1 MNRLILIVILIALLL
16 SCFVGCKEDDTPD
29 AVIIMPGIMGSEL
42 FLADDVVYNG
52 TSYQADTKLW
62 LNLDSVKQV
71 FAVPEHISML
81 AYDSGC
87 RVQAA
92 DPIVN
97 DFHVR
102 KTYGTLNTYSELY
115 RALYNEFSETC
126 DVIFYPYDWRV
137 DPYVTARIF
146 DEYLVSN
153 DYDNVIIVA
162 HSMGGLVSS
171 HFFAMGE
178 EQRNKVHTYLSLGT
192 PYLGSEQATYS
203 MITGNISNFFANLLV
218 SNEAKEICPK
228 LDSMYAL
235 LPYEYLWRGTMSV
248 YTLKDLTPAE
258 SFEAEEDL
266 LVTYAE
272 GYTQDQHEM
281 AKERKLYLFTSDGR
295 HVSELVNSYY
305 LVGNGEKTVVNVNVP
320 NNAEL
325 KDALTTTT
333 KDAAGDG
340 TVSLYSATVGGTL
353 PSDRTFVKSAAEK
366 RYANHNSLADGSDP
380 TTLDFI
386 ITVLRGEVDKLT
398 TFDLKSKYNIEKGA
412 PIFE

>member
-1 MNRLILIVILIALLL
+1 MKRLILLLVSTALLM
-16 SCFVGCKEDDTPD
+16 SCLVGCKKDNEPD
-29 AVIIMPGIMGSEL
+29 AVIILPGIMGSEL
-42 FLADDVVYNG
+42 YLSEQVEYKGV
-52 TSYQADTKLW
+52 SYAADTKLW

-81 AYDSGC
+81 AFDSGC
-87 RVQAA
+87 KVQPSA
-92 DPIVN
+92 PIVN

-115 RALYNEFSETC
+115 RVLYDEFIDTC
-126 DVIFYPYDWRV
+126 DVVFYPYDWRV
-137 DPYVTARIF
+137 DPYETARVF
-146 DEYLVSN
+146 DEYLVSQG
-153 DYDNVIIVA
+153 YDNVIIVA

-178 EQRNKVHTYLSLGT
+178 AQRNKVHTYLSLGT

-248 YTLKDLTPAE
+248 YTLKDVTPAV
-258 SFEAEEDL
+258 SFEVEEDL
-266 LVTYAE
+266 LAAYAE
-272 GYTQDQHEM
+272 GYSQDKHEA
-281 AKERKLYLFTSDGR
+281 AKARKHLLFTEDGR
-295 HVSELVNSYY
+295 HISELVNSYY
-305 LVGNGEKTVVNVNVP
+305 LVGAGEKTVVNINVP
-320 NNAEL
+320 NNVEL
-325 KDALTTTT
+325 KGTLTTTT
-333 KDAAGDG
+333 KDPAGDG
-340 TVSLYSATVGGTL
+340 TVSLFSATVGGKL
-353 PSDRTFVKSAAEK
+353 PSDRTFVKAAAGK
-366 RYANHNSLADGSDP
+366 RLANHNSLADGSDP

-386 ITVLRGEVDKLT
+386 IAVVRGEADSLS

-412 PIFE
+412 PIFD